1 MTNQRIASRPTTKL
15 TVSAMCIALYCIV
28 MYFTQHVSFGAY
40 QIRIATSLYGLGYFF
55 PFLTLPMGLANALSN
70 MLMGGFGFFD
80 IIGGGLAGILTTGCA
95 ALLGKSGRKLSSY
108 LVALPVT
115 LIPGLLVPMWLA
127 PALSLPY
134 SVLALNLC
142 IGQILPGIVSVLLI
156 KSLPRI
162 LRFH

>member
-1 MTNQRIASRPTTKL
+1 MTNQRIASRSTTKL

-28 MYFTQHVSFGAY
+28 MYFTQHFAFGAY
-40 QIRIATSLYGLGYFF
+40 QIRIATALYGLGYFF
-55 PFLTLPMGLANALSN
+55 PFLTLPMGLANAMSN

-95 ALLGKSGRKLSSY
+95 AILGKSSRKLSSFF
-108 LVALPVT
+108 VALPVT
-115 LIPGLLVPMWLA
+115 LIPGLLVPLWLA
-127 PALSLPY
+127 PALSIPY

-142 IGQILPGIVSVLLI
+142 IGQILPGVVSVLLI

-162 LRFH
+162 LRFQ